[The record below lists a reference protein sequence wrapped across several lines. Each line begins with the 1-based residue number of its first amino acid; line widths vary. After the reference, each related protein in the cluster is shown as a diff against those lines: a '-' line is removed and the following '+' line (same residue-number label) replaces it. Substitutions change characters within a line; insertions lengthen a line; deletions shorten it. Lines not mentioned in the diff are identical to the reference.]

1 MNSIYDI
8 ACSNLVLMDAE
19 SGASNY
25 SMNYYFADQLEKLS
39 KRIINFGTTMCE
51 TAANIRERTSKA
63 QDNKANIQPV
73 QFVEQV
79 NDPTKKSEVTQNKR
93 AAKIWKFKESLE
105 FRAKREVMSTDKD
118 TDSEPRDPDG
128 HFYRPKNNEN
138 PPERHSFLCK
148 FCEKV
153 FRDRNNLRNDYSQ
166 HNMEF
171 YTCVQCDHVFRFSV
185 LWNPLSDTSHHTVN
199 STHVK
204 FADSFSNLRQPYI
217 ITCQC
222 TPKRCLA
229 VLMRDVKKSLNIE
242 GTNWNT

>member
-1 MNSIYDI
+1 MMNSIYDI
-8 ACSNLVLMDAE
+8 ASSNLVLTDAE

-79 NDPTKKSEVTQNKR
+79 NDPTKKSEVAQNKR
-93 AAKIWKFKESLE
+93 AVKIRKFKESLK
-105 FRAKREVMSTDKD
+105 FRAKREVMSTDED
-118 TDSEPRDPDG
+118 TDSEPGDPDG

-153 FRDRNNLRNDYSQ
+153 FRDRNDLRNHYSQ

-171 YTCVQCDHVFRFSV
+171 YTCIQCDRVF
-185 LWNPLSDTSHHTVN
+185 HTL
-199 STHVK
+199 K
-204 FADSFSNLRQPYI
+204 SF
-217 ITCQC
+217 
-222 TPKRCLA
+222 
-229 VLMRDVKKSLNIE
+229 E
-242 GTNWNT
+242 